1 MVNGRRGAEAHH
13 IYNDFVVGLKPY
25 DNPIKQRR
33 GLFPKATA
41 RTFSA
46 ACKVAPFRNGH
57 VSAHSEAAPLDE
69 METFRQGLN
78 ERLNATD
85 PTAAYPRTLTDE

>member
-1 MVNGRRGAEAHH
+1 MVNGRPGAKAHH
-13 IYNDFVVGLKPY
+13 IYNDLVVGLKPY
-25 DNPIKQRR
+25 ANPIKQRR

-41 RTFSA
+41 RTFPA
-46 ACKVAPFRNGH
+46 AGKVAPFQSRH
-57 VSAHSEAAPLDE
+57 FSAHSEAVPLGE

-85 PTAAYPRTLTDE
+85 PTAADPGTLTDE